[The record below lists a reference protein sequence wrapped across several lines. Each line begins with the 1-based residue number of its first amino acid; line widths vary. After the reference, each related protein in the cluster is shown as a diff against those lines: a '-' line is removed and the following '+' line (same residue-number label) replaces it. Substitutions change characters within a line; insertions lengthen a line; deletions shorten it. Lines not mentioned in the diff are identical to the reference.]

1 MSRSSGAAAAVEEF
15 VRGLVR
21 DGTCPGAAYLVA
33 ERDRVLLQG
42 AIGASVVEPETLPAA
57 TTTLYDLASLTK
69 PLATALLAVRLQAEG
84 RLRLDDRLD
93 RHLPEW
99 RAGDARSSVTLLD
112 LLTHRSGLPSW
123 DPLYAHASD
132 VAGRIERL
140 RSIPLAHPPLLD
152 VTYSCLDYI
161 LIGFVLERAGGAPLD
176 RLFRDRVAGP
186 LGGLEILL
194 APPADLRRR
203 IAATERGNERE
214 KVLAGAAGAGYN
226 GWRRGII
233 WGEVHDNNAF
243 TLGGVAGNAG
253 LFGTAA
259 AVHAVAREFLPG
271 GRGLL
276 GAEERALFAHNF
288 TRGLGQHRAVGFQ
301 LGSSPGSSAGDGL
314 SPRSFGH
321 TGFTGTSVWIDPES
335 LRICVLLTNRVH
347 PVFHDLDMNEV
358 RRRFHALAAS
368 V

>member
-1 MSRSSGAAAAVEEF
+1 MSHYSGAAADVEEF
-15 VRGLVR
+15 LRGLVR
-21 DGTCPGAAYLVA
+21 DGISPGAAYLVA
-33 ERDRVLLQG
+33 ERDRILIQG
-42 AIGASVVEPETLPAA
+42 AIGDSVREPETLPAA
-57 TTTLYDLASLTK
+57 ATTLYDLASLTK
-69 PLATALLAVRLQAEG
+69 PLGTALLAVRLQAEG

-99 RAGDARSSVTLLD
+99 QAADARSSVTLLD

-123 DPLYAHASD
+123 DPLYAHAAD

-140 RSIPLAHPPLLD
+140 RSIPLAYPPLLD

-161 LIGFVLERAGGAPLD
+161 LLGFVLARAGGVPLD
-176 RLFRDRVAGP
+176 RQFRDRVAGP
-186 LGGLEILL
+186 LGGPEILF
-194 APPADLRRR
+194 APPAGLRRR

-214 KVLAGAAGAGYN
+214 RVLAGAAGDGYN

-301 LGSSPGSSAGDGL
+301 LASSPGSSAGEGL

-321 TGFTGTSVWIDPES
+321 NGFTGTSVWIDPES
-335 LRICVLLTNRVH
+335 LRIYVLLTNRVH
-347 PVFHDLDMNEV
+347 PVFRDLDMNDV